1 MEWLAGHRKKETRT
15 RSAQLDELN
24 WYKTLSLAQKQHL
37 QIQVSFNSRG
47 QPLLQHILF
56 STAGS
61 SLIQSK
67 QGHLKGI
74 KDIVHLKKDIV
85 HLKKVNIQSFI

>member
-1 MEWLAGHRKKETRT
+1 MEWLAGHRRRGTGT
-15 RSAQLDELN
+15 HSAQLDKSN
-24 WYKTLSLAQKQHL
+24 GYKTLSLAQKQLL

-47 QPLLQHILF
+47 QPLLLHILF

-67 QGHLKGI
+67 QGHPKGI
-74 KDIVHLKKDIV
+74 KGIVHL
-85 HLKKVNIQSFI
+85 LKKREHSIIIYLT